1 MSTLAS
7 TPSPTVAAI
16 SDLDHNAKLYR
27 AARDVVSE
35 RVSELDAEIA
45 ALYRRKLPGIKSA
58 IAAAKTAQ
66 DAAAAA
72 VQRHTFIF
80 QKPNPRTMV
89 LHGIKVGLAKGA
101 GKVTWEMEDDVLIGR
116 IERMFAG
123 EPETLELLIVTEKSP
138 SKDALKKLE
147 AKILAKLGVEV
158 EGVGDYVVVA
168 DSDTEAKK
176 LVKRILKEGAIHEVE
191 TETAAK

>member
-1 MSTLAS
+1 MSTIAT

-16 SDLDHNAKLYR
+16 ADLDHHAKLYR

-58 IAAAKTAQ
+58 IATAKSAQ
-66 DAAAAA
+66 DAAAAV
-72 VQRHTFIF
+72 VQRHAFIF
-80 QKPNPRTMV
+80 EKPNPRTMV
-89 LHGIKVGLAKGA
+89 LHGIKLGMAKGA
-101 GKVTWEMEDDVLIGR
+101 GKVSWEMEDEVLVAR
-116 IERMFAG
+116 IERMFAD
-123 EPETLELLIVTEKSP
+123 EPETLELLVITEKKP
-138 SKDALKKLE
+138 SKEALKKLE

-158 EGVGDYVVVA
+158 EGVGDYVVVS
-168 DSDTEAKK
+168 DSDTDAKK

-191 TETAAK
+191 TSEAK